1 MEYEGPTRDDLANIE
16 ALNRSFLDIVK
27 KSSATGVGVIAERRL
42 TDSELS
48 RLASAPFLLFSLREH
63 DGGYWERVLEMEP
76 QIDLIQMPSS
86 PDDNVRQ
93 LQMAGLGFLWQLSR
107 RNPYVTRIVSGAPVG
122 WCERMAD
129 LTLVTLLEVAA
140 ARNDLLS
147 ARFPDDDR
155 LWRRLLGNGIS
166 THHKVRLSSHQCA
179 LQAML
184 TRRREPDYNRVSAA
198 ACTMQ
203 RPAQRN
209 APGHAV
215 RDPKV

>member
-27 KSSATGVGVIAERRL
+27 KSPAMEIGVIVERRL

-63 DGGYWERVLEMEP
+63 DGGYWEQVLEMEP
-76 QIDLIQMPSS
+76 QIDLIHSPSP

-107 RNPYVTRIVSGAPVG
+107 RNAYAARIVSGAPVS
-122 WCERMAD
+122 WCERLAD
-129 LTLVTLLEVAA
+129 LTLVTLLQVAA
-140 ARNDLLS
+140 ARSDLLS
-147 ARFPDDDR
+147 ARFPDDDK

-166 THHKVRLSSHQCA
+166 ARHKVRLTSHQCA

-184 TRRREPDYNRVSAA
+184 TRRCEPAYKRVSAA

-203 RPAQRN
+203 RPAQQN

>member
-1 MEYEGPTRDDLANIE
+1 MEYEGPTRDDLANIK
-16 ALNRSFLDIVK
+16 ALNRSFLDIVR
-27 KSSATGVGVIAERRL
+27 KSPATGFGVIAARRL

-48 RLASAPFLLFSLREH
+48 RLAGAPFLLFSLREH
-63 DGGYWERVLEMEP
+63 DGDYWEQVLEMEP
-76 QIDLIQMPSS
+76 QIDLIHLPSL

-107 RNPYVTRIVSGAPVG
+107 RNPYATRIVSGAAVS
-122 WCERMAD
+122 WCERLAD
-129 LTLVTLLEVAA
+129 LTLVSLLQVAA

-147 ARFPDDDR
+147 ARFPNDNR
-155 LWRRLLGNGIS
+155 LWRRLLGTGIS
-166 THHKVRLSSHQCA
+166 ARHKVRLTSHQCA

-203 RPAQRN
+203 RPAQQN